1 MNWSRPPVV
10 SEEPVE
16 RTVVVAITE
25 GLHARPAAL
34 FAQKAG
40 AQPVPV
46 KIAKTGGD
54 PVDAASILG
63 IMTLG
68 AGVGDEVVLRTE
80 SDGDDATASLDALVD
95 FLSQEVVA

>member
-1 MNWSRPPVV
+1 M
-10 SEEPVE
+10 E

-40 AQPVPV
+40 QQPVPV
-46 KIAKTGGD
+46 KIAKTAGGD
-54 PVDAASILG
+54 AVDAASILG

-68 AGVGDEVVLRTE
+68 ASVGDEVVLRTE
-80 SDGDDATASLDALVD
+80 TDGDDASTALDALVE
-95 FLSQEVVA
+95 FLSQEAVA

>member
-1 MNWSRPPVV
+1 M
-10 SEEPVE
+10 E

-40 AQPVPV
+40 AQPVGV
-46 KIAKTGGD
+46 QIAKTGGD

-68 AGVGDEVVLRTE
+68 AGAGDEVVLSTDA
-80 SDGDDATASLDALVD
+80 DGADATAALDALVE
-95 FLSQEVVA
+95 FLSQEEVA

>member
-1 MNWSRPPVV
+1 M
-10 SEEPVE
+10 E

-34 FAQKAG
+34 FAQAAG
-40 AQPVPV
+40 RQPAPV
-46 KIAKTGGD
+46 KIAKTGGGD
-54 PVDAASILG
+54 PVDAASVLG

-68 AGVGDEVVLRTE
+68 ASAGDEVVLRTE
-80 SDGDDATASLDALVD
+80 ADGDDATASLDALAD

>member
-1 MNWSRPPVV
+1 M
-10 SEEPVE
+10 E

-40 AQPVPV
+40 QQPVPV
-46 KIAKTGGD
+46 TIAKTGGGD
-54 PVDAASILG
+54 TVDAASILG

-68 AGVGDEVVLRTE
+68 ASVGDEVVLRTE
-80 SDGDDATASLDALVD
+80 SDGDDATAALDALVD
-95 FLSQEVVA
+95 FLSSDVVA

>member
-1 MNWSRPPVV
+1 M
-10 SEEPVE
+10 E

-46 KIAKTGGD
+46 KIAKTAGGD

-80 SDGDDATASLDALVD
+80 ADGDEATASLDALVD
-95 FLSQEVVA
+95 FLSQEAVA

>member
-1 MNWSRPPVV
+1 
-10 SEEPVE
+10 VE

-40 AQPVPV
+40 AQSVGV

-68 AGVGDEVVLRTE
+68 AGAGDEVVLRTE
-80 SDGDDATASLDALVD
+80 ADGDEAAAALDALVE

>member
-1 MNWSRPPVV
+1 
-10 SEEPVE
+10 VE

-40 AQPVPV
+40 QQPVPV
-46 KIAKTGGD
+46 RIAKSGGD
-54 PVDAASILG
+54 AVDAASILG

-68 AGVGDEVVLRTE
+68 ASVGDEVVLRTE
-80 SDGDDATASLDALVD
+80 TDGDDATTALDALVE
-95 FLSQEVVA
+95 FLSQEAVA

>member
-1 MNWSRPPVV
+1 M
-10 SEEPVE
+10 E

-40 AQPVPV
+40 QQPVPV

-54 PVDAASILG
+54 AVDAASILG

-68 AGVGDEVVLRTE
+68 AGVGDEVVLRTDD
-80 SDGDDATASLDALVD
+80 DGDDATAALDALVE
-95 FLSQEVVA
+95 FLSQEAVA

>member
-1 MNWSRPPVV
+1 M
-10 SEEPVE
+10 E

-34 FAQKAG
+34 FAQKA
-40 AQPVPV
+40 AQQPVPV
-46 KIAKTGGD
+46 QIAKTAGGD
-54 PVDAASILG
+54 AVDAASILG

-80 SDGDDATASLDALVD
+80 ADGDDAGAALDALVE
-95 FLSQEVVA
+95 FLSQEAVA

>member
-1 MNWSRPPVV
+1 M
-10 SEEPVE
+10 E

-46 KIAKTGGD
+46 KIAKAGGE

-63 IMTLG
+63 LMTLG
-68 AGVGDEVVLRTE
+68 ASVGDEVVLRTDT
-80 SDGDDATASLDALVD
+80 DGDDATAALEALVE

>member
-1 MNWSRPPVV
+1 M
-10 SEEPVE
+10 E

-40 AQPVPV
+40 QQPVPV
-46 KIAKTGGD
+46 KIAKTADGD
-54 PVDAASILG
+54 AVDAVDAASILG

-68 AGVGDEVVLRTE
+68 ASVGDEVVLRTE
-80 SDGDDATASLDALVD
+80 TDGDDATTALDALVE
-95 FLSQEVVA
+95 FLSQEAVA

>member
-1 MNWSRPPVV
+1 M
-10 SEEPVE
+10 E

-40 AQPVPV
+40 QQPVPV
-46 KIAKTGGD
+46 RIAKVGGD
-54 PVDAASILG
+54 AVDAASILG

-68 AGVGDEVVLRTE
+68 AGVGDEVVLRTDD
-80 SDGDDATASLDALVD
+80 DGDDATAALDALVE
-95 FLSQEVVA
+95 FLSSEAVA